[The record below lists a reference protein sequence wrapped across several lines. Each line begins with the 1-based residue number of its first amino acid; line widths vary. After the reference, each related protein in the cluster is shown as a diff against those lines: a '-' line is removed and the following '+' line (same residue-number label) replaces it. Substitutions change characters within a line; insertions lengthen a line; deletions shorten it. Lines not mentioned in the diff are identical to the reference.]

1 MTSSSPGSLPK
12 TQQHPQESR
21 VPTLSTPLTHDL
33 EDEAPVYIPK
43 LQRAQGTARAP
54 LLHGGAGLGNY
65 YIIRLIPEA
74 RLTPPHS
81 WGQPRNSDRQTDT
94 EKGWFSGQG

>member
-43 LQRAQGTARAP
+43 LQRAQATARAP
-54 LLHGGAGLGNY
+54 ASAWRGWFRALLHY
-65 YIIRLIPEA
+65 
-74 RLTPPHS
+74 
-81 WGQPRNSDRQTDT
+81 
-94 EKGWFSGQG
+94 